1 MANYSTYFKD
11 VPCIF
16 AAVNSPSK
24 AEEAYTKYGMEEIVE
39 TAPISETI
47 ELAEKIY
54 PDASQIV
61 VVTDDTVTGK
71 GNL

>member
-24 AEEAYTKYGMEEIVE
+24 SEEAYTKYGMEEIVE